1 MSMTSNRPK
10 YVLIP
15 SCLVM
20 VCLVL
25 TACTGGSY
33 SSKVQGEKK
42 VYRADEQHNRAF
54 ANETDQDGQSTNQ
67 SVQDSKAKR
76 QLSAQETAE
85 QLRAKK
91 AEQFDISSRAPKR
104 QSDAP
109 IYANLAPLVL
119 DDKMRQAEKSKGAVE
134 QQIRS
139 EFNSDPII
147 KLIEENRNSSD
158 KGSSHAGSSIA
169 DVEVVPKVSIKD
181 VYVLQ
186 RKTGKPSKM
195 AAVVFEATITSQV
208 PPVTSTVS
216 ETGQIQQR
224 VEVSKRFVTQIKE
237 VILEKIGPGIPAH

>member
-1 MSMTSNRPK
+1 MSMTSDRSK
-10 YVLIP
+10 YLLIP
-15 SCLVM
+15 GCVIM

-25 TACTGGSY
+25 TACTGGPY
-33 SSKVQGEKK
+33 SSKLQGEKK
-42 VYRADEQHNRAF
+42 VYRPDEQSNRAST
-54 ANETDQDGQSTNQ
+54 NEADYDGSPTNQ
-67 SVQDSKAKR
+67 SAQDSKAKR
-76 QLSAQETAE
+76 QLSAQEMAE

-91 AEQFDISSRAPKR
+91 AEQLDISSRAPKR
-104 QSDAP
+104 QANAP
-109 IYANLAPLVL
+109 IYVSLAPLVL

-147 KLIEENRNSSD
+147 KLIEENRSSSD
-158 KGSSHAGSSIA
+158 KGTLRAGSSIA
-169 DVEVVPKVSIKD
+169 DVEVIPKVSIKE

-186 RKTGKPSKM
+186 RKTGKPGKM

-216 ETGQIQQR
+216 ETGQVLQN
-224 VEVSKRFVTQIKE
+224 VEVSKRFVMQIKE

>member
-15 SCLVM
+15 GCLVM
-20 VCLVL
+20 FCLAL
-25 TACTGGSY
+25 TACTGGPY

-42 VYRADEQHNRAF
+42 IYRADEQSTRAF

-67 SVQDSKAKR
+67 SAQDSKVKR
-76 QLSAQETAE
+76 QLSAQEMAE
-85 QLRAKK
+85 QLKARK

-104 QSDAP
+104 QANAP
-109 IYANLAPLVL
+109 IYVNLAPLVL

-139 EFNSDPII
+139 EFNADPII
-147 KLIEENRNSSD
+147 KLIEENRGSSD
-158 KGSSHAGSSIA
+158 KGDIRAGFSIA

-186 RKTGKPSKM
+186 PKTGKPGKM

-216 ETGQIQQR
+216 ETGHILQKA
-224 VEVSKRFVTQIKE
+224 EVSKRFVTQIKE